1 MRESTTSP
9 SDAAAVQALSVVLRQ
24 QNRLQEARTA
34 LERSLRSAEFAPAD
48 EARLR
53 TELGGILAI
62 EGRLQDAARELRAAQ
77 QLDPTEPQTSFVLG
91 MVLLDLRRPE
101 EAARAFAA
109 TLALRPDLTM
119 ARLRLA
125 AILAQTDRCQEA
137 IALLDDGRR
146 FATNDPMFAQ
156 ASQQLRSACAEG

>member
-1 MRESTTSP
+1 M
-9 SDAAAVQALSVVLRQ
+9 QALSVVLRQ

-34 LERSLRSAEFAPAD
+34 LERSLGSADFAAAD

-62 EGRLQDAARELRAAQ
+62 EGRLPDAARELRTAQ

-109 TLALRPDLTM
+109 ALAVRPDLTL

-125 AILAQTDRCQEA
+125 AILAQTDRCEEA

-156 ASQQLRSACAEG
+156 ASQQLRSACAEQ